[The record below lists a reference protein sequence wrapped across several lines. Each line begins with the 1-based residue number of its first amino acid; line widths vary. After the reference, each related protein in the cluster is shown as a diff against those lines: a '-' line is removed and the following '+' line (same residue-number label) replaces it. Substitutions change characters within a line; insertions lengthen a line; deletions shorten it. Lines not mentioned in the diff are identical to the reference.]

1 MCYTGGAACCQRR
14 EGTRGK
20 DKGHAA
26 VLNRAQ
32 ERSSHLVE
40 KVTFEQ
46 RSKGGERVSHEDMG
60 KHFLSKGNSGQRPAV
75 GLPGWRGARQ
85 RRR

>member
-1 MCYTGGAACCQRR
+1 MALWRLSSWWEAGRQGDRQFQDEHGRDLVCYTGGTACCQRR

-40 KVTFEQ
+40 KVTFE
-46 RSKGGERVSHEDMG
+46 
-60 KHFLSKGNSGQRPAV
+60 
-75 GLPGWRGARQ
+75 
-85 RRR
+85 